1 MVSRPRLGSLLGA
14 LFGAC
19 TLVVVACAKDNAGST
34 GGTADKPAPNAATPH
49 AAPES
54 ATPSTGSATP
64 FGVPLA
70 ANKCPS
76 AVPGS
81 TTTMKELPDGVE
93 ITVVA
98 PGGAPIND
106 IRQRGTQII
115 AVNKDQAT
123 AGGSAADGLAKCP
136 VVAKDTIITET
147 DVPGGATFVVKPVKA
162 TALADLKKETKSRA
176 SSYVVER

>member
-1 MVSRPRLGSLLGA
+1 MLSRPRLGSLLGA
-14 LFGAC
+14 LFGVC
-19 TLVVVACAKDNAGST
+19 TLVVVACSKDNTGST
-34 GGTADKPAPNAATPH
+34 GGTADKPAPNAAAPNATP
-49 AAPES
+49 ET
-54 ATPSTGSATP
+54 ATPPSTGSATP
-64 FGVPLA
+64 FGVPLS

-76 AVPGS
+76 AVAGS

-106 IRQRGTQII
+106 IRQRGSQII

-136 VVAKDTIITET
+136 VIAKDTIITET
-147 DVPGGATFVVKPVKA
+147 DVPGGATFTIKPAKA
-162 TALADLKKETKSRA
+162 TGLVDLKKDTKSRA
-176 SSYVVER
+176 SSYAP